1 MNGYCQRFLWLCSEE
16 DMFSIPCDAGSEWS
30 GMFLPW
36 AKPIPGYEV
45 VWERCVRDKLCG
57 SIFLSNWAAGQTPNG
72 TWALWGG
79 CSFGHWGC
87 ASAAPWAL
95 TPLSSVVPV
104 PKPGSDSANSWELG
118 FLFRAMA
125 EVFCRSITWPRAE
138 NWWLGFAG

>member
-1 MNGYCQRFLWLCSEE
+1 MWEHFLVKLSCWADPKW
-16 DMFSIPCDAGSEWS
+16 DMGSVGW
-30 GMFLPW
+30 MQL
-36 AKPIPGYEV
+36 
-45 VWERCVRDKLCG
+45 
-57 SIFLSNWAAGQTPNG
+57 
-72 TWALWGG
+72 WALGL
-79 CSFGHWGC
+79 

-138 NWWLGFAG
+138 NW